1 MKKIHLLVIGLFIL
15 LFPSVVSADSAK
27 ITVSAA
33 NTVVLG
39 NNVTVTVTIS
49 STGSAKLGAW
59 QFDLSYDKN
68 YLQWVKKETDLS
80 TAVADYT
87 TSAAGVSS
95 KKYTYVFKTL
105 KKGSARISVDSYEAY
120 AIDDSK
126 MTVTSSSKTINIKT
140 QEEIEAS
147 YSANAYLK
155 SLKVGDYNLSPEF
168 KKDVYEYTIDVE
180 NEIENITISATKED
194 GNATVSG
201 TGEKALAEG
210 SNKFEIVV
218 TAQKGNNLKYVV
230 TVNRKEL
237 DPISVTVDNKDFTI
251 VRKSDGLPEY
261 STFTPTTVNYGE
273 DEIPA
278 LYSEI
283 TDTTIIGLKDEEG
296 NVITYVYK
304 DNKLTIPYIELNN
317 TSLSLTPLELKE
329 SDEFKDYEIKELELN
344 GTTIK
349 TYALKGNKTFVIM
362 YAQDT
367 ATGEMN
373 YYTYSLEDNTFQ
385 VYDNSLSKFYETRM
399 NNYKYVL
406 IGLAAIILILI
417 LILFLRKPHK
427 KKKDK
432 RTYVEEMTEEEND

>member
-1 MKKIHLLVIGLFIL
+1 MKKIYLFLLGLCLIIL
-15 LFPSVVSADSAK
+15 PSNVFASSATISVSS
-27 ITVSAA
+27 S

-39 NNVTVTVTIS
+39 NSVSVTVTLS
-49 STGSAKLGAW
+49 SSSKIGSW
-59 QFDLSYDKN
+59 QVNLSYDKS
-68 YLQWVKKETDLS
+68 YLQLTKSPLEDNGTYMVD
-80 TAVADYT
+80 
-87 TSAAGVSS
+87 VSKTGTKS
-95 KKYTYVFKTL
+95 QKYTFTFKTL
-105 KKGSARISVDSYEAY
+105 KKGSTKVSVDSYQLYDYDTLKAM
-120 AIDDSK
+120 D
-126 MTVTSSSKTINIKT
+126 TTSSSKTINIKT

-168 KKDVYEYTIDVE
+168 KKDVYEYTVDVE